1 MRSTPRSA
9 RLRAPLW
16 ALLAGALLAGLA
28 VAAEGPI
35 EGAGHA
41 PLLPSGSTVKPNPAA
56 ASSTI
61 PTVLKAEPEQLVPG
75 QNYTLNLTFSNLRSG
90 VQLDFGP
97 GISIQRPLTLID
109 ATHAQIAVQVGAQ
122 AVPGRHLVS
131 STFMPPATFSVP
143 QPLKSLGPGY
153 VEVVAAPVSGAIMLD
168 RLSPQQLAQGSQE
181 VLTLFGSGFSSGMS
195 VSFGPGISASGAVQV
210 QSPERATVAVQV
222 AAQAPPILRHP
233 SVLFAGRE
241 VHVSPEATLTVTG
254 ATMPLPGPA
263 PVTLANVPVILAV
276 APARL
281 YAGQSYTL
289 TLRGLNLVP
298 QLQVDLGGGIVA
310 SGGLRIQSPSLA
322 TLAVTVQPGAATG
335 MRWVGLQFGAGQPA
349 IRQDASLLVQS
360 AITLPVKGFAPRP
373 GQCNPAKVPPQGTII
388 LDGPLYTGQVS
399 DVGGTFNVPVL
410 NDQTTLS
417 WHEANAGVAD
427 HYEVRFYS
435 GSTLIATRTITAPA
449 GYALPHAFSPDPA
462 LIAQLTSQV
471 AARAAKVINEHPP
484 LGTTPAISWD
494 LTWQVAG
501 FRTYYDSC
509 ASPAAVHSDSGM
521 LLSVGSLGQGHEQ
534 EVEHS
539 MPVPIAQANTGDPL
553 LDLPAAPTGLTC
565 GASSTPV
572 LHLRARGSGSGSE
585 NAPQPNPGASLTL
598 TNLTRKTLP
607 SNVVVTAD
615 YVGDQWE
622 FSGTLDLSSSPW
634 AIDTQQSLN
643 TTQPNNPIESE
654 SLNNVFVD
662 WGDGTVEALTVQ
674 WNASYCGSHVCF
686 ASNSDTGSPSVFDL
700 TGASNPAAFG
710 HPYRQ
715 VGSFDVR
722 VYALPEADVQ
732 QQGALG
738 ASLGAGSGGL
748 YGHLLAKGL
757 SPGAANSGSQA
768 YMLTCQTV
776 NIQHRTDTAA
786 NGALQLLGAHITGF
800 PDSTGAESPPG
811 AGATHLGINRKA
823 APAAAAAPAASPLPD
838 ARLVQPLP
846 VVGVPGLGRGQG
858 QQGQGPQFSSCD
870 VDLVGGASL
879 DFIGQGTVRLSWYED
894 GQLVGTNE
902 SPIGPSTAR
911 TDAQLAPPNPT
922 KPIQT
927 TWGGFKSPPLSL
939 AQSQIGQHALA
950 VSAEAVVN
958 TYPIGRVM
966 EALGTAANSGG
977 GAAAAL
983 SGGALHGAPP
993 LGVLGPQRAA
1003 SAGLP
1008 PIAWIDQPPAGAPG
1022 VGLHLVSTLHT
1033 GGGSGIP
1040 ANDPPNIATS
1050 TAAPY
1055 QITSANPALAC
1066 TFKFPVNGGDFIV
1079 SGLQRGGKP
1088 TIQEQNGSYSG
1099 TGTLQASFA
1108 DASGTGTQ
1116 AAPVPIELKGWTMQ
1130 SDGVTVAQGSFKASP
1145 PAVPLLLP
1153 GLIGSL
1159 EQVSG
1164 TAGQQVSAMLSAHL
1178 FNTEIYASNGS
1189 LPSWQHV
1196 SAPLSPSGDWY
1207 ADQQMIPTLLVY
1219 DSGFSISAASATLD
1233 LSQSA
1238 GQGADPLCQGSSGA
1252 QWMGVRLNQAKL
1264 TAFNFDLA
1272 NPPTVAANS
1281 WAIDSHGFCGTSS
1294 FLGGSATIDRGSIGW
1309 TGIIASAAQGSF
1321 NASYNGLNVHVPWLN
1336 VDLNSPQASTQ
1347 LTAGHGAGQGG
1358 IRLNLTNPAK
1368 VTITEGPITFTA
1380 NNLSFTSLATAGGWA
1395 VTSDTT
1401 FTFNAPQG
1409 QFAGGIDLQGFDY
1422 GMNGAASFA
1431 DGTSA
1436 RHVNLTGQKGNIGG
1450 SLVDLKSVDVQLGA
1464 PSSTTRAAFAFDS
1477 TLNLSKTLP
1486 SADVAVTYSITE
1498 PAINSYSGAGPVTA
1512 PFKLNKPFPDANPT
1526 VQLNMSPSYV
1536 GNSGASGG
1544 KSGSGVIF
1552 SSSLDLGMFG
1562 GPPVSGQFVLGYIGS
1577 DDYWIGKAMLDLGP
1591 TGIVVVPP
1599 IVNLYQIGGGLGYN
1613 VSADSFKNPDLSQ
1626 ATPKDDGQILFDAS
1640 LLVGSPDH
1648 ATFGLL
1654 GDFSIKPGG
1663 QDAGGR
1669 MDYQAWLLDPNWS
1682 GSSPITGYFSYS
1694 GGVFDGVLNAQL
1706 SYLNNQIA
1714 LDALNDAIHM
1724 HIGGSQWY
1732 FHFGTQANPVNG
1744 HVFMA
1749 SGQAWADLGSDG
1761 FMLGLIAKLD
1771 LDAGDCNSACAYV
1784 HDSWTLSAG
1793 ITPSPLAFSASA
1805 HQNFDLGACG
1815 DGFCLNANTTAG
1827 FSMALPPPSLEF
1839 DFDLGSCPPGQI
1851 SVGLQILPSV
1861 NPNIG
1866 AGACL

>member
-1 MRSTPRSA
+1 MRSTPR
-9 RLRAPLW
+9 RPPRRGPLA
-16 ALLAGALLAGLA
+16 ALLLGALLAGLA
-28 VAAEGPI
+28 AAAEGPI
-35 EGAGHA
+35 ESHE
-41 PLLPSGSTVKPNPAA
+41 PLSPSGGTLKINPGA
-56 ASSTI
+56 ASNTA
-61 PTVLKAEPEQLVPG
+61 PAVLRVEPDQVVPG
-75 QNYTLNLTFSNLRSG
+75 QSYTLNLTFSNLRAG
-90 VQLDFGP
+90 VQLDLGP

-109 ATHAQIAVQVGAQ
+109 ATHAQLAVQVLAQ
-122 AVPGRHLVS
+122 AVPGRHLIS
-131 STFMPPATFSVP
+131 SSYTPPATFSVP

-153 VEVVAAPVSGAIMLD
+153 VDILAPPLSGAIVLD
-168 RLSPQQLAQGSQE
+168 RLSPQQLAQGSQGL
-181 VLTLFGSGFSSGMS
+181 LTLFGSGFSSGMS

-281 YAGQSYTL
+281 YAGENYTL

-310 SGGLRIQSPSLA
+310 TGGLRIQSPSLA
-322 TLAVTVQPGAATG
+322 TLAVTVQPSAAAG
-335 MRWVGLQFGAGQPA
+335 MRWVGLQFGSGQPA

-360 AITLPVKGFAPRP
+360 AVTPPRLGFGPRP
-373 GQCNPAKVPPQGTII
+373 GQCNPSKVPPQGTIV
-388 LDGPLYTGQVS
+388 LDGPLYTGLVS

-417 WHEANAGVAD
+417 WHEANAGLAD

-435 GSTLIATRTITAPA
+435 GSTLIATHTITAAP
-449 GYALPHAFSPDPA
+449 GYALAHAFSPDPT

-484 LGTTPAISWD
+484 IGTTPAISWD

-501 FRTYYDSC
+501 FHTYYDSC
-509 ASPAAVHSDSGM
+509 ASPAAVHSENGM
-521 LLSVGSLGQGHEQ
+521 LISVGTLGQGHEQ

-539 MPVPIAQANTGDPL
+539 IPAPIAQPSNGDPL

-565 GASSTPV
+565 GAGSAPV
-572 LHLRARGSGSGSE
+572 VHPRMRGS
-585 NAPQPNPGASLTL
+585 APPPPNPGASLTL
-598 TNLTRKTLP
+598 SNTTRKSLP
-607 SNVVVTAD
+607 SNDVVTAD

-622 FSGTLDLSSSPW
+622 FSGTVDLSNSPW
-634 AIDTQQSLN
+634 AIDSQQSLN
-643 TTQPNNPIESE
+643 TAKPNNPIESE
-654 SLNNVFVD
+654 TLNNVFVD

-700 TGASNPAAFG
+700 TGATNPAAFG
-710 HPYRQ
+710 HPYMQ

-732 QQGALG
+732 QQGPLG

-768 YMLTCQTV
+768 YMLTCQSV

-786 NGALQLLGAHITGF
+786 NGPLQLLGAHIAGF
-800 PDSTGAESPPG
+800 PDSSGAESPPG
-811 AGATHLGINRKA
+811 AGATHSGINRKA
-823 APAAAAAPAASPLPD
+823 APAAAAAPAASPMPD
-838 ARLVQPLP
+838 ARLLQPMP
-846 VVGVPGLGRGQG
+846 VVGVPGMGRGQA

-879 DFIGQGTVRLSWYED
+879 DFTGQGTVRLSWYED
-894 GQLVGTNE
+894 GQLLGTDE
-902 SPIGPSTAR
+902 SPLGPSTVR

-922 KPIQT
+922 KPIPT

-939 AQSQIGQHALA
+939 APSQIGQHALV
-950 VSAEAVVN
+950 VSAEAVVD

-966 EALGTAANSGG
+966 EALGNAASAGG
-977 GAAAAL
+977 GAAGTL
-983 SGGALHGAPP
+983 RSGTLRGAPP
-993 LGVLGPQRAA
+993 LGLLGPQRAA
-1003 SAGLP
+1003 GAGLP

-1022 VGLHLVSTLHT
+1022 VGLHLIGTLHT
-1033 GGGSGIP
+1033 GGGSAIP
-1040 ANDPPNIATS
+1040 ASDPPTIATS
-1050 TAAPY
+1050 AAAPY

-1066 TFKFPVNGGDFIV
+1066 TFNFPVSGGKFIV
-1079 SGLQRGGKP
+1079 SGLQHGGKP

-1099 TGTLQASFA
+1099 TGTLQALFP

-1116 AAPVPIELKGWTMQ
+1116 PAPVPIELKGWTMQ

-1145 PAVPLLLP
+1145 PAAPLLLP
-1153 GLIGSL
+1153 GLIASL

-1178 FNTEIYASNGS
+1178 FNSQIYATNGS
-1189 LPSWQHV
+1189 TPAWQHV
-1196 SAPLSPSGDWY
+1196 VATLSPSGEWY
-1207 ADQQMIPTLLVY
+1207 ADAQPVPTLLVY
-1219 DSGFSISAASATLD
+1219 DSGFTVSAASATLD

-1272 NPPTVAANS
+1272 NPPTVAASS
-1281 WAIDSHGFCGTSS
+1281 WALDSYGFCGTSS
-1294 FLGGSATIDRGSIGW
+1294 FPSGSATIDRGSIGW
-1309 TGIIASAAQGSF
+1309 SGILASAAQGSF
-1321 NASYNGLNVHVPWLN
+1321 SASYNGLNVHVPWLN
-1336 VDLNSPQASTQ
+1336 VDLNSAQASTQ
-1347 LTAGHGAGQGG
+1347 LIAGHNAGQGG

-1368 VTITEGPITFTA
+1368 VTLTEGPITLSA
-1380 NNLSFTSLATAGGWA
+1380 NNLSFTSLPSAGGWA
-1395 VTSDTT
+1395 VTSDTS

-1409 QFAGGIDLQGFDY
+1409 QFASGIVLQGFDY
-1422 GMNGAASFA
+1422 GMNGSATFA
-1431 DGTSA
+1431 DGTST
-1436 RHVNLTGQKGNIGG
+1436 RHVNLAGQKGNIGG

-1464 PSSTTRAAFAFDS
+1464 PSTPTRAAFAFDS

-1486 SADVAVTYSITE
+1486 AADVAVSYSITE
-1498 PAINSYSGAGPVTA
+1498 PASNSYLGAGPVTA
-1512 PFKLNKPFPDANPT
+1512 PFKLNKPFPDANPS
-1526 VQLNMSPSYV
+1526 VQLNMSPTYV
-1536 GNSGASGG
+1536 GNGGGSGG
-1544 KSGSGVIF
+1544 KAGSGVLF
-1552 SSSLDLGMFG
+1552 SSDLNLGMFG
-1562 GPPVSGQFVLGYIGS
+1562 GPPVSGQFVLGYVGS

-1591 TGIVVVPP
+1591 TGVIVVPP
-1599 IVNLYQIGGGLGYN
+1599 ILNLYQIGGGLGYN
-1613 VSADSFKNPDLSQ
+1613 VTADSFKNPDLSQ
-1626 ATPKDDGQILFDAS
+1626 ATPEDDGQILFDAS

-1648 ATFGLL
+1648 TTFGLL

-1724 HIGGSQWY
+1724 HIGGNQWY
-1732 FHFGTQANPVNG
+1732 FHFGTQSNPVNG

-1749 SGQAWADLGSDG
+1749 NGQAWADLGSDG

-1771 LDAGDCNSACAYV
+1771 LDAGNCNSACAYV
-1784 HDSWTLSAG
+1784 HDNWTLSAG
-1793 ITPSPLAFSASA
+1793 ITPSPLSFSASA

-1815 DGFCLNANTTAG
+1815 DGFCLGANASAG
-1827 FSMALPPPSLEF
+1827 VSMSLPPPYLEF

-1851 SVGLQILPSV
+1851 SVGLQMLPSV